1 MNTKQIIIH
10 TGFHKTA
17 SSSIQH
23 TLGLNRQLLQDK
35 GYHYPN
41 LKVDGKQLFNQSIPL
56 FGYYTEA
63 PQNFK
68 QYWYHNNVSHQRIN
82 GLIKQFLEHDIS
94 KYNKIIFSDEFIS
107 KLSID
112 ALKLMKN
119 DFESLGYQLR
129 IISFIREPFSLA
141 VSSIQQQA
149 HSQGIEKII
158 KKQTNSTIVPNIT
171 NILSVFPDAEFF
183 SFEHACNHKS
193 GPVGFFLD
201 LLNVHLDTNKMVRIN
216 ESMSQQ
222 AARLSSH
229 INTRAPLFLSGNK
242 LNPIRTK
249 DDIVGIYQIK
259 GHKFALTNTEM
270 KLVEPQCLKNRKDI
284 SNILGEDFLPEPAIN
299 AVDHIQWSDS
309 QIEYLISIQSNLN
322 LYVLLEIYNYF
333 AINNLSHLTKLSTL
347 NKIIRSRVDHEFIS
361 VKVNKINYKTI
372 KLFLDRLS
380 NKIQRLLF
388 QL

>member
-1 MNTKQIIIH
+1 MDTKQIIIH

-23 TLGLNRQLLQDK
+23 TLGLNRQLLQDQ

-82 GLIKQFLEHDIS
+82 GLIKQFLKYDIS
-94 KYNKIIFSDEFIS
+94 QYNKIIFSDEFIS

-119 DFESLGYQLR
+119 DFELLGYQLR

-229 INTRAPLFLSGNK
+229 INTRAPLFSSENK
-242 LNPIRTK
+242 LNSIRTK
-249 DDIVGIYQIK
+249 DDIVDIYQIK
-259 GHKFALTNTEM
+259 GNKFALTNTEM
-270 KLVEPQCLKNRKDI
+270 KLIEPHCLKNRKDI

-299 AVDHIQWSDS
+299 AVDHIQWSDF

-333 AINNLSHLTKLSTL
+333 AINNFSHLTKLSTL
-347 NKIIRSRVDHEFIS
+347 NKTIRSRVDHEFIS
-361 VKVNKINYKTI
+361 VKANTEQFN
-372 KLFLDRLS
+372 FLDRLS